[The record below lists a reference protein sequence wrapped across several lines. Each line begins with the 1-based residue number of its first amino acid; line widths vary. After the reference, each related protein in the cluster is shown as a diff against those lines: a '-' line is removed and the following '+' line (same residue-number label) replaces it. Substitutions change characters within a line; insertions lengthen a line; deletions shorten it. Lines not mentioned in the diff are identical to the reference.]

1 MEERTSEANPASN
14 FLGQVWLTS
23 LLLYKRPAVQQ
34 YQKQPVKS
42 LAETLV
48 MKILYR
54 AEEVTCLMLKPFGE
68 LLNNRAS
75 SSYHVKR
82 LQELHSCVHAV
93 SAYCIPAGPYLMPI
107 HCVKLYIGRL
117 SIKHW
122 AFKGNTSPMSVV
134 IYRRKVNKVFLI
146 QRGVSFSSCKLNK

>member
-1 MEERTSEANPASN
+1 MDENEVESFSLPRKIVEGCRSSVFMCGGEN
-14 FLGQVWLTS
+14 LGGQPCVKLSGAGLT
-23 LLLYKRPAVQQ
+23 YIAAAVQAPSGPTIPET
-34 YQKQPVKS
+34 KPVKS

-117 SIKHW
+117 SIKH
-122 AFKGNTSPMSVV
+122 
-134 IYRRKVNKVFLI
+134 
-146 QRGVSFSSCKLNK
+146 